1 MACCAACCPA
11 KPAEPH
17 TLYLLDRHQ
26 DITMTFAT
34 TLRAAALA
42 GMALLGTAAMA
53 QQALVPAQSSIH
65 FTAKQLGVP
74 LNGHFKQF
82 AAQIHFDTAKPEA
95 SKIHFT
101 VDTGSATMG
110 SKETDSNLMGAD
122 WFNIAKF
129 PKATFDSSTV
139 KALGGGKYQVDGTL
153 TIKGNAQKVSVPVQL
168 TQSGATTTAAGT
180 LPLKRLPFKI
190 GDGDWADTSMVA
202 DEVTVQFKLA
212 LTGVGKL

>member
-1 MACCAACCPA
+1 
-11 KPAEPH
+11 
-17 TLYLLDRHQ
+17 
-26 DITMTFAT
+26 MTTFTT
-34 TLRAAALA
+34 TLRCAVLA
-42 GMALLGTAAMA
+42 SAALLGSAAMA
-53 QQALVPAQSSIH
+53 AQALVPAQSSIQ

-82 AAQIHFDTAKPEA
+82 DAQVQFDTAKPET
-95 SKIHFT
+95 SKIRFT

-110 SKETDSNLMGAD
+110 SKETDSNLVSAD
-122 WFNIAKF
+122 WFNVAKF
-129 PKATFDSSTV
+129 PKATFDSTAV

-168 TQSGATTTAAGT
+168 TQSGATTTATGS

-202 DEVTVQFKLA
+202 DDVTVQFKLA

>member
-1 MACCAACCPA
+1 
-11 KPAEPH
+11 
-17 TLYLLDRHQ
+17 
-26 DITMTFAT
+26 MTFST
-34 TLRAAALA
+34 TFRAAFFASA
-42 GMALLGTAAMA
+42 TLLGTAAMA
-53 QQALVPAQSSIH
+53 AQALVPAQSSIN
-65 FTAKQLGVP
+65 FTAKQMGVP
-74 LNGHFKQF
+74 LQGQFKKF
-82 AAQIHFDTAKPEA
+82 DAQVSFDTAKPET

-110 SKETDSNLMGAD
+110 SKETDSNLLGAD

-129 PKATFDSSTV
+129 PKATFDSTAV

-153 TIKGNAQKVSVPVQL
+153 TIKGNAQKVSVPVVL
-168 TQSGATTTAAGT
+168 TQSGATTIAAGT

>member
-1 MACCAACCPA
+1 
-11 KPAEPH
+11 
-17 TLYLLDRHQ
+17 
-26 DITMTFAT
+26 MTFAT

-129 PKATFDSSTV
+129 PKATFDSSAV

>member
-1 MACCAACCPA
+1 
-11 KPAEPH
+11 
-17 TLYLLDRHQ
+17 
-26 DITMTFAT
+26 MTTFTT
-34 TLRAAALA
+34 TLRCAVLA
-42 GMALLGTAAMA
+42 SAALLGSAAMA
-53 QQALVPAQSSIH
+53 AQALVPAQSSIQ

-74 LNGHFKQF
+74 LSGHFKQF
-82 AAQIHFDTAKPEA
+82 DAQVQFDTAKPET

-110 SKETDSNLMGAD
+110 SKETDSNLVSAD
-122 WFNIAKF
+122 WFNVAKF
-129 PKATFDSSTV
+129 PKATFDSTAV

-168 TQSGATTTAAGT
+168 TQSGTTTLATGS